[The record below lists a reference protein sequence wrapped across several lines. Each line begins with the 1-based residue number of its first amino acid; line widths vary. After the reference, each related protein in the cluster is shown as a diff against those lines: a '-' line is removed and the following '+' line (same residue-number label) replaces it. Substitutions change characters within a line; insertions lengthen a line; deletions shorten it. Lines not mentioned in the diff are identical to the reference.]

1 MYSQHSRNK
10 GGFEVHLMSSG
21 KKIYVLENQDG
32 NIKIGVSKNVDSRVK
47 AIKNQTGY
55 TILNVFST
63 VECFNPFELEKMIH
77 EELKDK
83 KIFGEWFNVKFDIG
97 KSVAIRVFNENAKL
111 HDDRKKSDFDFAK
124 YFHPEL
130 F

>member
-1 MYSQHSRNK
+1 MP
-10 GGFEVHLMSSG
+10 SG

-63 VECFNPFELEKMIH
+63 VECFNPFELEKIIH

>member
-1 MYSQHSRNK
+1 MTPVTTIS
-10 GGFEVHLMSSG
+10 
-21 KKIYVLENQDG
+21 
-32 NIKIGVSKNVDSRVK
+32 VSAECCK
-47 AIKNQTGY
+47 ATKTFHALG
-55 TILNVFST
+55 
-63 VECFNPFELEKMIH
+63 
-77 EELKDK
+77 
-83 KIFGEWFNVKFDIG
+83 FGEWFNVKFDIG